1 MKHTPAPSPWLLTK
15 KATPRL
21 IAAAP
26 ELLAILHNLVFNE
39 DQKACGVS
47 LGSLS
52 AAARAALAKAVQL

>member
-1 MKHTPAPSPWLLTK
+1 MRYYSWLLTK
-15 KATPRL
+15 NVTPSL

-39 DQKACGVS
+39 DQKSCGVS

-52 AAARAALAKAVQL
+52 TAARAAIAKAVQS